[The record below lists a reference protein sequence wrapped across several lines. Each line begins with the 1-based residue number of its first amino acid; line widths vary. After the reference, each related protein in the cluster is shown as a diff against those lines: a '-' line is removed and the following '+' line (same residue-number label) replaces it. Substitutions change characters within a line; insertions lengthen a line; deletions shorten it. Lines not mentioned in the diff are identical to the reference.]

1 VDSRGRLLVG
11 SQLASTIS
19 CNEKIPYYG
28 STRPMSDGL
37 RPTEMES
44 RSIESTEVRNMNLTF
59 RVTIPKSALDR
70 LRSVYDLS
78 RDDVTLLADLLET
91 ELEMVYGEHVSVE
104 KVE

>member
-1 VDSRGRLLVG
+1 
-11 SQLASTIS
+11 
-19 CNEKIPYYG
+19 
-28 STRPMSDGL
+28 
-37 RPTEMES
+37 
-44 RSIESTEVRNMNLTF
+44 MNLTF